1 MKYQLC
7 NILARLVVSDLKHK
21 QRLTAHL
28 DLNLDGELRHY
39 RARPKY
45 ITMHCDVA
53 TKDLGEDPPVL
64 QLPDQRLILRPQP
77 PLRRLLLRRIHV
89 ISRAFHLIRVAE
101 VALVSLDPITRLK
114 EVHEDFLKNFN
125 VRILTTGR
133 VGTLDPRRAPCEDVN
148 AQLVAQGGL
157 PRS

>member
-7 NILARLVVSDLKHK
+7 IILARLVVSDLKHE

-45 ITMHCDVA
+45 IAMHCDVA
-53 TKDLGEDPPVL
+53 TKDLGEDPPIL
-64 QLPDQRLILRPQP
+64 HLPDQCLMLHPQP
-77 PLRRLLLRRIHV
+77 PLHRPLLRRIHI
-89 ISRAFHLIRVAE
+89 ISGAFHRIRVAE
-101 VALVSLDPITRLK
+101 VALVSLNPITRLK
-114 EVHEDFLKNFN
+114 EVHEDFLTNFN

-133 VGTLDPRRAPCEDVN
+133 VGTLDPRQAPCKDVN

-157 PRS
+157 PHS